1 MSYSSMSS
9 KITPT
14 TKSKC
19 DQCNQPNLPS
29 DKFCIECGALLKMKP
44 NHHTTKNKTVP
55 PTIYKTWLFSL
66 PFNISTCLFLL
77 IIDLL
82 TGDGIGWSLYA
93 IIPISLFAII
103 SPFISF
109 QLTKKLK

>member
-1 MSYSSMSS
+1 MVHISMTS
-9 KITPT
+9 KIAPT

-29 DKFCIECGALLKMKP
+29 DKFCIECGALLKSKP
-44 NHHTTKNKTVP
+44 IPHPKKNNNTTT
-55 PTIYKTWLFSL
+55 TYKKWLSSL
-66 PFNISTCLFLL
+66 PYNISTCLFLL
-77 IIDLL
+77 LIDLL
-82 TGDGIGWSLYA
+82 DGNGIGWSLYP

-109 QLTKKLK
+109 QLTKKYK